1 MPGAADAYE
10 HVGACFLN
18 ECDTAPRLTATGART
33 VVPGLD
39 GTRRPLHDPAG
50 LERLFKS
57 LLAAANDDSKSL
69 KHHKDVLKRSTAL
82 GALTT
87 LASVFRSTVLNKQSS
102 SRRNDPPDGT
112 ATREVPEEARRRQ
125 LIEVTIDS
133 LAEVG
138 YVGSTLAQIAQR
150 AGVSPGLVAHYFDD
164 KDGLLEATFRT
175 LARGIGERM
184 RERLRRARTPRGRVQ
199 AVIDTNLAP
208 EEFDQRTGTA
218 WLAFWGQV
226 LHVKGLKRVQTV
238 YQRRMLSNL
247 RHALR
252 RLVPAGEAHSLA
264 AMIAAM
270 IDGVWLRAALSRW
283 QEADSE
289 SARAM
294 LTDFVDSRLQRSP
307 RAAAALPA
315 ATTGEAALAPARVG
329 SPGRSSFRTI
339 NPATGEVLAQIAIDG
354 PAEVAAAVA
363 RASAAQK
370 EWASLPGVVRGRIL
384 RRAADILRA
393 RNLEL
398 AVLETRDTGKPIQ
411 ETSAVDVISG
421 ADCLEYYAGLAATLA
436 GEHLDLGPQ
445 AFGYTR
451 REPLGVVCGIGA
463 WNYPLQIA
471 CWKAAPALACGN
483 AMIFKPAE
491 LTPLTAMRLRD
502 VLAEAG
508 LPQGV
513 FQIVQGMAD
522 TGRLLTAHPDIRKV
536 SLTGEV
542 GTGKA
547 VMADSAG
554 SLKQVTLE
562 LGGKSPLIIFDDAVL
577 ENAVAGALLGNFYS
591 AGEVCS
597 NGTRVFVQRA
607 IKAAFLERLAA
618 RVGAMRIGDPM
629 DPMTQVGTLISE
641 DHMTKVLTYIAR
653 GKAEGARLLTGG
665 HRVSSGDLANG
676 FFVAPTVFDECHDDM
691 TIVREEIFG
700 PVMSV
705 LEFEDE
711 EEVIARAN
719 ATQFGLAA
727 GVFTND
733 LTRAHRVIARLQAGT
748 CWINHYNVTP
758 IELPFGGVKLS
769 GLGRENGRAALEHYT
784 QLKSVYVAMGDV
796 EAPY

>member
-1 MPGAADAYE
+1 MRG
-10 HVGACFLN
+10 
-18 ECDTAPRLTATGART
+18 R
-33 VVPGLD
+33 
-39 GTRRPLHDPAG
+39 
-50 LERLFKS
+50 
-57 LLAAANDDSKSL
+57 
-69 KHHKDVLKRSTAL
+69 
-82 GALTT
+82 
-87 LASVFRSTVLNKQSS
+87 ASFRSTELNRQSS
-102 SRRNDPPDGT
+102 D
-112 ATREVPEEARRRQ
+112 EPEEARRRQ

-175 LARGIGERM
+175 LARGIGDRM
-184 RERLRRARTPRGRVQ
+184 REALRRAGTPRGRVQ

-226 LHVKGLKRVQTV
+226 LHVRGLKRVQTV

-247 RHALR
+247 RHALK
-252 RLVPAGEAHSLA
+252 RLLPADEARSLA

-294 LTDFVDSRLQRSP
+294 LTAFVDSRLRKPTPADEEPPFAGSGTGRISARAGRARSFK
-307 RAAAALPA
+307 
-315 ATTGEAALAPARVG
+315 TV
-329 SPGRSSFRTI
+329 
-339 NPATGEVLAQIAIDG
+339 NPATGEVLAEIAVDG

-363 RASAAQK
+363 KAAAAQK
-370 EWASLPGVVRGRIL
+370 EWASLPGVARGRIL

-393 RNLEL
+393 RNAEL
-398 AVLETRDTGKPIQ
+398 AELETRDTGKPIQ

-451 REPLGVVCGIGA
+451 REPLGVVAGIGA

-471 CWKAAPALACGN
+471 CWKSAPALACGN

-491 LTPLTAMRLRD
+491 LTPLTAIKLRD
-502 VLAEAG
+502 AFAEAG
-508 LPQGV
+508 LPDGV
-513 FQIVQGMAD
+513 FQVVQGMAD
-522 TGRLLTAHPDIRKV
+522 TGRLLTAHPGIRKI

-542 GTGKA
+542 GTGRA
-547 VMADSAG
+547 VMADCAA

-562 LGGKSPLIIFDDAVL
+562 LGGKSPLIVFDDAVL
-577 ENAVAGALLGNFYS
+577 DNAVGGALLGNFYS

-597 NGTRVFVQRA
+597 NGTRVFVHRA

-618 RVGAMRIGDPM
+618 RVSAMRIGDPL
-629 DPMTQVGTLISE
+629 DPATQVGALISE

-653 GKAEGARLLTGG
+653 GKSEGARLVTGG
-665 HRVSSGDLANG
+665 HRVTRGDLANG

-691 TIVREEIFG
+691 AIVREEIFG

-711 EEVIARAN
+711 EEVVARAN
-719 ATQFGLAA
+719 ATEFGLAA

-769 GLGRENGRAALEHYT
+769 GLGRENGRAAIEHYT
-784 QLKSVYVAMGDV
+784 QLKSVYVAMGNV
-796 EAPY
+796 ESPY

>member
-1 MPGAADAYE
+1 
-10 HVGACFLN
+10 
-18 ECDTAPRLTATGART
+18 
-33 VVPGLD
+33 
-39 GTRRPLHDPAG
+39 
-50 LERLFKS
+50 LFKK
-57 LLAAANDDSKSL
+57 LI
-69 KHHKDVLKRSTAL
+69 
-82 GALTT
+82 
-87 LASVFRSTVLNKQSS
+87 FRSTELNRQSS
-102 SRRNDPPDGT
+102 SRRNDPTDRAG
-112 ATREVPEEARRRQ
+112 ARDEPEEARRQQ

-133 LAEVG
+133 LAAVG
-138 YVGSTLAQIAQR
+138 YVGSTLSQIARR

-184 RERLRRARTPRGRVQ
+184 RQRIRLARTPRGRVQ
-199 AVIDTNLAP
+199 AVIDVNLAP

-226 LHVKGLKRVQTV
+226 LHVTGLRRVQTV

-252 RLVPAGEAHSLA
+252 KLLPGDEARSLA

-289 SARAM
+289 SARAL
-294 LTDFVDSRLQRSP
+294 LTAFVDSRLKKPGLTHEEQAP
-307 RAAAALPA
+307 PA
-315 ATTGEAALAPARVG
+315 PPQPGRALAPA
-329 SPGRSSFRTI
+329 GRTAPVSFKTI
-339 NPATGEVLAQIAIDG
+339 NPATGEVLGEIKVDG
-354 PAEVAAAVA
+354 AAEVAAAVA
-363 RASAAQK
+363 RASEAQK
-370 EWASLPGVVRGRIL
+370 QWASLPGVARGRIL

-393 RNLEL
+393 RNAEL
-398 AVLETRDTGKPIQ
+398 AELETRDTGKPIQ

-421 ADCLEYYAGLAATLA
+421 ADCLEYYAGLAATIA
-436 GEHLDLGPQ
+436 GEYLDLGPQ

-451 REPLGVVCGIGA
+451 REPLGVVAGIGA

-471 CWKAAPALACGN
+471 CWKSAPALACGN

-491 LTPLTAMRLRD
+491 LTPLTAMKLRE
-502 VLAEAG
+502 VFAEAG
-508 LPQGV
+508 LPEGI
-513 FQIVQGMAD
+513 FQVVQGMAA
-522 TGRLLTAHPDIRKV
+522 TGRLLTGHPQIRKV

-547 VMADSAG
+547 VMADAAA

-577 ENAVAGALLGNFYS
+577 DDAVGGALLGNFYS

-597 NGTRVFVQRA
+597 NGTRVFVHRA
-607 IKAAFLERLAA
+607 VRAAFLERLAA
-618 RVGAMRIGDPM
+618 RVGAMRIGDPL
-629 DPMTQVGTLISE
+629 DPATQVGALISE
-641 DHMTKVLTYIAR
+641 DHMAKVLGYIAR
-653 GKAEGARLLTGG
+653 GKAEGARLVTGG
-665 HRVSSGDLANG
+665 HRVTTGDLANG
-676 FFVAPTVFDECHDDM
+676 FFVAPTVFDGCRDDM
-691 TIVREEIFG
+691 AIVREEIFG

-719 ATQFGLAA
+719 ATEFGLAA

-769 GLGRENGRAALEHYT
+769 GLGRENGRAAIEHYT
-784 QLKSVYVAMGDV
+784 QLKSVYVAMGRV